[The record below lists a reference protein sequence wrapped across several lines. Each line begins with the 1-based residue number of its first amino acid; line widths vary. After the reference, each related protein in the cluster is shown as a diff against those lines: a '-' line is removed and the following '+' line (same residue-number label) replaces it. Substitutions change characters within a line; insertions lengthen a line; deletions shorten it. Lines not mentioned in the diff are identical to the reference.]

1 MQLVLASLEGF
12 RARIIIPW
20 GPGQPRLS
28 LGGSPWYHQHSEGG
42 EFDGDSFQKCLLFEN
57 PFLSSMA

>member
-1 MQLVLASLEGF
+1 M
-12 RARIIIPW
+12 PW

-28 LGGSPWYHQHSEGG
+28 LEGSPWYHQHSEGG